1 MFGTKDPTC
10 PSSYVERMP
19 MLVKNLSIVPLVN
32 KGHWVL
38 VEAKDEVTNA
48 VLFWLASSMKGE
60 RAKL

>member
-19 MLVKNLSIVPLVN
+19 MLVKNLSVVALMG

-38 VEAKDEVTNA
+38 AEAKDEVTNT
-48 VLFWLASSMKGE
+48 VLRWLASPMKGE
-60 RAKL
+60 GAKL

>member
-19 MLVKNLSIVPLVN
+19 TLVKNLSVVALPD

-38 VEAKDEVTNA
+38 VEAKDEVTNT
-48 VLFWLASSMKGE
+48 VLRWLASPTKGE

>member
-19 MLVKNLSIVPLVN
+19 MLVENLSVMPLVS

-38 VEAKDEVTNA
+38 VEAKDEVTNE
-48 VLFWLASSMKGE
+48 VLRWLASLMKGE
-60 RAKL
+60 KARL

>member
-10 PSSYVERMP
+10 PSSSVERMP
-19 MLVKNLSIVPLVN
+19 MLVKNLSVVPLLN

-38 VEAKDEVTNA
+38 VEAKDEVISS
-48 VLFWLASSMKGE
+48 VLSWLASLTEGE

>member
-10 PSSYVERMP
+10 PSSTVERVP
-19 MLVKNLSIVPLVN
+19 MLVKSLSVVPLLN

-48 VLFWLASSMKGE
+48 VLHWLASLTKGE

>member
-48 VLFWLASSMKGE
+48 VLRWLASPTKGE
-60 RAKL
+60 KAKL